1 MKNFVPESF
10 IAIATNKIEQKINSG
25 LINN

>member
-10 IAIATNKIEQKINSG
+10 IAIATNKIEQKINPG